1 MIYMERLRYIS
12 LIFAAAV
19 LLCAPQGF
27 LRAQGSRPVA
37 EVISF
42 DDKIHDFGDV
52 LIGDGP
58 VSHTFR
64 FRNTGDA
71 DLKILNVISSCGC
84 TTPLWPAEPVAPGAE
99 GEISVTFTND
109 QGPYPFDKTLT
120 VYVSGAARPEILHIR
135 GVAYDKFPRLE
146 ERFPQR
152 LGRLGFRNF
161 TMSIGHVAKG
171 TSRTDRV
178 RFANLSDRPLT
189 VEAVEASAGLSA
201 KVEPNPVPP
210 HEVAYLICTVD
221 SRRVGDVWGRTP
233 LQLKFSVEGRIYP
246 APFTV
251 LAYIR
256 DDFSTLNEEQI
267 AAAGVPSPVLSYAE
281 IGEIAAGTRVDFS
294 YTVRNTGKGPLLLRK
309 VDWECDGI
317 SDLNRYPIRVKPGA
331 QIELRFRLDT
341 AGREGDVLDVLTLL
355 TDSPDQTI
363 VNLFVSGYIKK

>member
-1 MIYMERLRYIS
+1 MERLRYIF
-12 LIFAAAV
+12 LMVIAAA
-19 LLCAPQGF
+19 LLCASPCIIC
-27 LRAQGSRPVA
+27 AQESRPVS

-64 FRNTGDA
+64 FRNVGNTDMTV
-71 DLKILNVISSCGC
+71 LNVISSCGC
-84 TTPLWPAEPVAPGAE
+84 TTPVWPTEPIAPGGE

-135 GVAYDKFPRLE
+135 GVAYDKFPKLE

-171 TSRTDRV
+171 TTRTDRV
-178 RFANLSDRPLT
+178 RFANLSDRPLK
-189 VEAVEASAGLSA
+189 VEAVETDPGLSA
-201 KVEPNPVPP
+201 TVQPNPVPP
-210 HEVAYLICTVD
+210 HEVAYLVCTVD
-221 SRRVGDVWGRTP
+221 SRKVGDKWGKTP
-233 LQLKFSVEGRIYP
+233 LKMKLAVEGRTYP

-256 DDFSTLNEEQI
+256 DDFSHMSAEQI
-267 AAAGVPSPVLSYAE
+267 AAAGVPEPVIAYAE
-281 IGEIAAGTRVDFS
+281 IGEVAAGTKVDFS
-294 YTVRNTGKGPLLLRK
+294 YTIRNTGKGPLLLRK
-309 VDWECDGI
+309 VDWESDGI
-317 SDLNRYPIRVKPGA
+317 SDLNHYPIRVKPGA
-331 QIELRFRLDT
+331 QVELRFRLDT

-355 TDSPDQTI
+355 TDSPDKTV
-363 VNLFVSGYIKK
+363 VNLFISGYIKK